1 MKFAKTNKI
10 RSRRQSS
17 FALVHLDA
25 LTTNSPGEEGKMP
38 PSTPKVVKKEKYA
51 WQKLC
56 EAIHSGDDFQGTNE
70 ESHRLEEVFMFV
82 FFFFSFFLFFP
93 TFNFF
98 SLSIFCK
105 SFLWKNYFVRDPV
118 SLESI
123 TISGSVTDEI
133 PNIFNHTVIIGKD
146 LNNLFDLI
154 RPLREKYR

>member
-1 MKFAKTNKI
+1 MKFAKTNKL

-82 FFFFSFFLFFP
+82 CLFVFFFFFR
-93 TFNFF
+93 
-98 SLSIFCK
+98 LSIF
-105 SFLWKNYFVRDPV
+105 FHFQFFVSPFCGKITSCAIPSV
-118 SLESI
+118 SKVSQSQAQSQMKFRTFSI
-123 TISGSVTDEI
+123 TRSLSAKI
-133 PNIFNHTVIIGKD
+133 
-146 LNNLFDLI
+146 
-154 RPLREKYR
+154 